1 MPTTQLAMSVNNP
14 SFKQLFLLDLL
25 LLIIVPEDKR
35 KQDEKLEMHKEWG
48 LIIET
53 FVIRA
58 HLSI

>member
-25 LLIIVPEDKR
+25 LLIIVPEGKR

>member
-1 MPTTQLAMSVNNP
+1 MLTTQLTMSVNNP

-35 KQDEKLEMHKEWG
+35 KQDEKLEMHKERR
-48 LIIET
+48 LIVET
-53 FVIRA
+53 FEIRA